1 MQIYSIAIQ
10 LEIGIFIVNQVKKT
24 IENLPKTRPQAQQTC
39 CRRNKK
45 IAPAGLMRRSS
56 SA

>member
-45 IAPAGLMRRSS
+45 IAPAELMRRSS